1 MQSTV
6 NSVLSPTSNV
16 SSKSTLSP
24 QTTESSQGQFAEDF
38 NRAKQALDSSA
49 SSKNPPEKELERGS
63 RQTDSSIPSDSL
75 SKDADSVQENTLK
88 KGTRSSA
95 NHDSNALG
103 KTDVSGNRL
112 QLEGESSP
120 EESAGTGG
128 EFKHT
133 NSDESA
139 TKSKSTSPHIA
150 VSSGVGADSDTQ
162 LEKLSS
168 NQPQSEKTIPSVT
181 GMTPSQEHV
190 NSEQAGKLVNGT
202 VSVDDQVVNNRIN
215 SDGVEQSK
223 LIKNTPNFTG
233 TEGASGDR
241 KLDEAV
247 SKEAPS
253 NGQEN
258 TVRLS
263 NQNGMV
269 QMVDGQPHLHLGKA
283 ASQGVTG
290 HLAIKEQEGEQT
302 PQLDIKADT
311 KGNKVVT
318 SSVEGDLGLK
328 TLKTE
333 ATHAQTTAVQL
344 DQNGNPVKKA
354 SLEGGI
360 HLDQSGNLV
369 KKASLEDTV
378 HLDQNGN
385 PVKKAS
391 LEGAVHL
398 DQNGKPVTDKTV
410 VLGQGE
416 VASPSSEDASDLLL
430 SANGGS
436 PVSHNQRGVHGDEG
450 KANDVS
456 SKMSKIPPEVRA
468 LMAAENKEDKVK
480 STASNVDLS
489 ALSPMAQKQALAS
502 AKKASEKGAE
512 NITDPSSNDKK
523 ETKKSGDGEL
533 SWVLSQMGASPIA
546 PVSAAVTG
554 VAATARGTS
563 SASKSSNVTQSI
575 GDQVSTSKVADQV
588 ALANAL
594 KGSVTGAPDTPL
606 ILANAD
612 STTEASGLL
621 NGKGSSKAS
630 LLTNEPIELRKK
642 EQDAMIGKMVGQ
654 LDGVS
659 KDSDTGGMGSSL
671 ANNVGRLAATGTALG
686 ATNPTQPTPTQQ
698 QNLAMS
704 VPLNHPGWAGEM
716 SQKVA
721 WVAHNGAH
729 SAHIKL
735 DPPELGSLTVKVSV
749 DSDNNNTQVS
759 FVAATHHARDLLE
772 GQMGRLRDMLA
783 QQGMDLGNVNVD
795 VSQQDM
801 SGTQYQTADGDQPQ
815 LNLGSIAGQDNDE
828 EEPVLGNMS
837 YVTPAGIDYYA

>member
-49 SSKNPPEKELERGS
+49 SSKNRPEKELERGS
-63 RQTDSSIPSDSL
+63 GQTDSSIPSDSP

-120 EESAGTGG
+120 EESAGTDG

-133 NSDESA
+133 NSGESA

-162 LEKLSS
+162 LAKLSS
-168 NQPQSEKTIPSVT
+168 NLPQSEKTIPSAT

-190 NSEQAGKLVNGT
+190 NSAQAGKLVNGA
-202 VSVDDQVVNNRIN
+202 VGVDDHVVNNRIN

-241 KLDEAV
+241 KLGEAV
-247 SKEAPS
+247 SREALS

-263 NQNGMV
+263 NQNGTV

-283 ASQGVTG
+283 ASQGGAG

-333 ATHAQTTAVQL
+333 ATHAQTTAV
-344 DQNGNPVKKA
+344 
-354 SLEGGI
+354 
-360 HLDQSGNLV
+360 
-369 KKASLEDTV
+369 
-378 HLDQNGN
+378 
-385 PVKKAS
+385 
-391 LEGAVHL
+391 HL
-398 DQNGKPVTDKTV
+398 DQNGKPETDKTV

-430 SANGGS
+430 NANGGS

-450 KANDVS
+450 KANDIS

-512 NITDPSSNDKK
+512 NVTDPSSSDKK

-575 GDQVSTSKVADQV
+575 GAQVSTSKVADQV

-606 ILANAD
+606 ILANAG
-612 STTEASGLL
+612 STTETSGLL

-686 ATNPTQPTPTQQ
+686 ATNPIQPTPTQQ

-721 WVAHNGAH
+721 WIAHNGAH

-815 LNLGSIAGQDNDE
+815 LNLGSIAGQDNGE